1 MQAVGI
7 SHRGKVRSNNED
19 RYLIAANEAIAV
31 FAVADGMGGHAAG
44 EVASSMALEAVQ
56 RFCLTHQQDFFT
68 AAAAGKTIRPLLE
81 KMLAQANAEV
91 LNAGLS
97 NTAYSGMGT
106 TLTLLAAAADQNW
119 LAHIGDTRAYLLRGQ
134 ELFPLTDDHTLVSQL
149 VKTGQISEE
158 EQEGHPQ
165 RNILTRALGTDETA
179 VFDLLPLTLIQ
190 NDRLLLCSDGLHGLV
205 GNDEIKQIAV
215 QNKAPQEIVQEL
227 VALANDRGGTDNI
240 TAVLVYDI

>member
-1 MQAVGI
+1 M
-7 SHRGKVRSNNED
+7 KRS
-19 RYLIAANEAIAV
+19 RRAI
-31 FAVADGMGGHAAG
+31 
-44 EVASSMALEAVQ
+44 LE
-56 RFCLTHQQDFFT
+56 
-68 AAAAGKTIRPLLE
+68 
-81 KMLAQANAEV
+81 
-91 LNAGLS
+91 
-97 NTAYSGMGT
+97 
-106 TLTLLAAAADQNW
+106 
-119 LAHIGDTRAYLLRGQ
+119 
-134 ELFPLTDDHTLVSQL
+134 
-149 VKTGQISEE
+149 
-158 EQEGHPQ
+158 